1 VRILGRYIFR
11 EILTSSL
18 LGTFLATFVTFLQ
31 KADKLFAVLVGAN
44 AKPMVVAEL
53 FAWNIPR
60 LLPLTIPFGVLVG
73 ILIGLGRLSS
83 DGEIVAMRAAG
94 VSSRKVIAPVLFF
107 AMLGVGLAGYASLR
121 LTPLAARESTRILD
135 EIAATQLSADVAPRV
150 FDESFP
156 NRILFIGEVKG
167 TGGELAQWERV
178 FIADVTPPAE
188 RTSGLK
194 DKADG
199 PMVTVAQDAIA
210 APDVGHNR
218 LQLSMNSSATHEMSK
233 EGEAHDS
240 SSLHSIQALD
250 ASPPNQEGLHAEA
263 MNTRELM
270 TYHGPD
276 WLENKI
282 ELHKRFA
289 LPLACFVLAMVGIP
303 LGVTTRKGGKS
314 AAYIN
319 AILLAF
325 FGYYLSFITLIN
337 LAKQRALPAQVALW
351 LPNEVLGVVGLIFLS
366 RLELP
371 GDRDLITYV
380 KDAWMRLR
388 RALRSVRTKPAA
400 RSIADLNPKRA
411 TFGWRMPLLP
421 QIIDT
426 HILSSFIFYFAVMLV
441 SFVSLIL
448 IFEFFEL
455 MGDMVRNS
463 NLHTMLTYLFF
474 LTPYEIYQMTPI
486 CVLVGVLLTL
496 GVMSKQ
502 NEIIAFKACGVS
514 LYRLAAPLL
523 LASVILTAGL
533 FAFDYYYVPPANR
546 IQQALRDEIKGKPKS
561 SWLRPDRKWIKGYG
575 SRIYYYRYFDSN
587 EKMMEDVYVFDL
599 DPVTFNMN
607 REIVAARARWNP
619 SIKTWVFED
628 GWSAQFQ
635 GVDNKNY
642 AAFHG
647 PLHPASFA
655 DLTERPDYFLKEA
668 TQDKEMN
675 FLQLDHYIADLTE
688 SGFGTTTLQ
697 VQFFRKFSVPAF
709 ALIMAMIAAPFGFM
723 VGNRGAMAGIGV
735 SIVIAISYLALG
747 SLFEKLGDVSLLP
760 PSMAAWSPDVVFALA
775 GLYLMMRM
783 RS

>member
-18 LGTFLATFVTFLQ
+18 LGTFLGTFVLFLQ
-31 KADKLFAVLVGAN
+31 KADKLFAVLVGTN
-44 AKPMVVAEL
+44 AKPMLVAEL
-53 FAWNIPR
+53 FAWSVPQ

-107 AMLGVGLAGYASLR
+107 ALLGVSLAAYASLR
-121 LTPLAARESTRILD
+121 LTPLAARESTLILD
-135 EIAATQLSADVAPRV
+135 EIAATQLSADIAPRV

-156 NRILFIGEVKG
+156 NHILYIGDVKG
-167 TGGELAQWERV
+167 TGGELALWKPV

-188 RTSGLK
+188 RATGLK

-199 PMVTVAQDAIA
+199 PMVTVAREAIA
-210 APDVGHNR
+210 SPDPVRNR
-218 LQLSMNSSATHEMSK
+218 IQLSMSDSATHEMSK
-233 EGEAHDS
+233 DGVADDS
-240 SSLHSIQALD
+240 SSLHSIQGLD
-250 ASPPNQEGLHAEA
+250 ASPPNQEGLHAAA
-263 MNTRELM
+263 MNTRELLN
-270 TYHGPD
+270 YRGPD

-325 FGYYLSFITLIN
+325 FCYYLSFITLIN
-337 LAKQRALPAQVALW
+337 LAKQRALPAQIALW
-351 LPNEVLGVVGLIFLS
+351 LPNEVLGLVGLIFLV
-366 RLELP
+366 RLEMP
-371 GDRDLITYV
+371 GDRDLTTYI
-380 KDAWMRLR
+380 KDAFMRVWG
-388 RALRSVRTKPAA
+388 ALKSVKSKAAAAPAE
-400 RSIADLNPKRA
+400 KRPA
-411 TFGWRMPLLP
+411 SGWRMPLLP

-426 HILSSFIFYFAVMLV
+426 HILSSFVFYFAVMLV

-448 IFEFFEL
+448 IFNFFEL

-463 NLHTMLTYLFF
+463 NLRTMLTYLFF
-474 LTPYEIYQMTPI
+474 LTPWEIYTMTPI
-486 CVLVGVLLTL
+486 CVLVAVLLTL

-502 NEIIAFKACGVS
+502 NEITAFKACGVS
-514 LYRLAAPLL
+514 LYRLAMPLL
-523 LASVILTAGL
+523 FASAILASGL
-533 FAFDYYYVPPANR
+533 FAFDYYYVPAANR
-546 IQQALRDEIKGKPKS
+546 IQEELHDEIKARPKA

-575 SRIYYYRYFDSN
+575 SRIYYYRYFEVGAN
-587 EKMMEDVYVFDL
+587 KMDDVNVFDL
-599 DPVTFNMN
+599 DPVSFRLIN
-607 REIVAARARWNP
+607 EIVAASATWDP
-619 SIKTWVFED
+619 SLKTWVFKD

-635 GVDNKNY
+635 GSDCKSY
-642 AAFHG
+642 SGFHG
-647 PLHPASFA
+647 PLQPRSFA
-655 DLTERPDYFLKEA
+655 LTEPPDYFLKEA
-668 TQDKEMN
+668 TQYKEMN
-675 FLQLDHYIADLTE
+675 FVQLDRYIADLTQ
-688 SGFGTTTLQ
+688 SGFGATTLQ
-697 VQFFRKFSVPAF
+697 VEFFRKFSVPAF
-709 ALIMAMIAAPFGFM
+709 ALIMALLAAPFGFM
-723 VGNRGAMAGIGV
+723 VGNRGAMAGIGL

-747 SLFEKLGDVSLLP
+747 SLFKELGNVSLLP

-775 GLYLMMRM
+775 GLYLMMRV

>member
-1 VRILGRYIFR
+1 MRILGRYIFR

-44 AKPMVVAEL
+44 AKPRVVAEL
-53 FAWNIPR
+53 FAWSIPQ

-83 DGEIVAMRAAG
+83 DGEIIAMRAAG

-107 AMLGVGLAGYASLR
+107 ALLGVGLAGYASLR

-135 EIAATQLSADVAPRV
+135 EIAATQLSADIAPRV

-156 NRILFIGEVKG
+156 NHILYIGDVKG
-167 TGGELAQWERV
+167 TGGTLALWKPV

-188 RTSGLK
+188 RKSGLK
-194 DKADG
+194 EKADG
-199 PMVTVAQDAIA
+199 PMVTVAREAIA
-210 APDVGHNR
+210 APDAERNR
-218 LQLSMNSSATHEMSK
+218 IQLTMAESATHEMSK
-233 EGEAHDS
+233 DGVADDS
-240 SSLHSIQALD
+240 SSLHSLEALD
-250 ASPPNQEGLHAEA
+250 ASPPNQEGLHAAA

-325 FGYYLSFITLIN
+325 FCYWLSFFTLIN
-337 LAKQRALPAQVALW
+337 LSRQRVLPAQIALW
-351 LPNEVLGVVGLIFLS
+351 LPNEVIGLVGLIFLS
-366 RLELP
+366 RLEMP
-371 GDRDLITYV
+371 GDRDLTTYIKDLFLRAFRAV
-380 KDAWMRLR
+380 KSKRPGTGKR
-388 RALRSVRTKPAA
+388 PA
-400 RSIADLNPKRA
+400 SGS
-411 TFGWRMPLLP
+411 GWRLPLLP

-426 HILSSFIFYFAVMLV
+426 HILSSFVFYFAVMLV

-448 IFEFFEL
+448 IFNFFEL

-463 NLHTMLTYLFF
+463 NLRTMLTYLFF

-502 NEIIAFKACGVS
+502 NEITAFKACGVS

-523 LASVILTAGL
+523 VASTVLASGL
-533 FAFDYYYVPPANR
+533 FAFDYYYVPAANR
-546 IQQALRDEIKGKPKS
+546 RQEALRDEIKARPKS

-575 SRIYYYRYFDSN
+575 SRIYYYRYFDAG
-587 EKMMEDVYVFDL
+587 EKMMEDVNVFDL
-599 DPVTFNMN
+599 DPGSFRLI

-619 SIKTWVFED
+619 AIKTWVFED

-635 GVDNKNY
+635 GSDCKSY
-642 AAFHG
+642 IGFHG
-647 PLHPASFA
+647 PLQPKSF
-655 DLTERPDYFLKEA
+655 DTLTEPPDYFLKEA

-675 FLQLDHYIADLTE
+675 FLQLDRYIADLTQ
-688 SGFGTTTLQ
+688 SGFGTTSLQ
-697 VQFFRKFSVPAF
+697 VQFYRKFSMPAF
-709 ALIMAMIAAPFGFM
+709 ALIMSLIAAPFGFM

-760 PSMAAWSPDVVFALA
+760 PSMAAWSPDVVFSLA
-775 GLYLMMRM
+775 GVYLMMRM

>member
-44 AKPMVVAEL
+44 AKPRVVAEL
-53 FAWNIPR
+53 FAWSIPQ

-83 DGEIVAMRAAG
+83 DGEIIAMRAAG

-107 AMLGVGLAGYASLR
+107 ALLGVGLAAYASLR

-135 EIAATQLSADVAPRV
+135 EIAATQLSADVEPRV

-156 NRILFIGEVKG
+156 NHILYIGDVKG
-167 TGGELAQWERV
+167 TGGTLALWKPV

-188 RTSGLK
+188 RKSGLK
-194 DKADG
+194 EKADG
-199 PMVTVAQDAIA
+199 PMVTVAREAIA
-210 APDVGHNR
+210 APDAERNR
-218 LQLSMNSSATHEMSK
+218 IQLTMAESATHEMSK
-233 EGEAHDS
+233 DGVADDS

-250 ASPPNQEGLHAEA
+250 ASPPNQEGLHAAA

-325 FGYYLSFITLIN
+325 FCYYLSFITLIN
-337 LAKQRALPAQVALW
+337 LAKQRALPAQIALW
-351 LPNEVLGVVGLIFLS
+351 LPNEVLGMVGLIFLS
-366 RLELP
+366 RLEMP
-371 GDRDLITYV
+371 GDRDLTTYIRDVFVRLWRAV
-380 KDAWMRLR
+380 KSKTAVVEKR
-388 RALRSVRTKPAA
+388 PA
-400 RSIADLNPKRA
+400 SGS
-411 TFGWRMPLLP
+411 GWRLPMLP
-421 QIIDT
+421 QIVDT
-426 HILSSFIFYFAVMLV
+426 YILSSFVFYFAVLLV

-448 IFEFFEL
+448 LFDFFEL

-463 NLHTMLTYLFF
+463 NLRTMLTYLFF
-474 LTPYEIYQMTPI
+474 LTPWEIYQMAPI
-486 CVLVGVLLTL
+486 SVLVGVLLTL

-502 NEIIAFKACGVS
+502 NEITAFKACGVS
-514 LYRLAAPLL
+514 LYRLAAPLF
-523 LASVILTAGL
+523 LASTVLASGL
-533 FAFDYYYVPPANR
+533 FAFDYYYVPAANR
-546 IQQALRDEIKGKPKS
+546 RQEALRDEIKAKPKA
-561 SWLRPDRKWIKGYG
+561 SWLRPERKWIKGYG
-575 SRIYYYRYFDSN
+575 SRIYYYRYF
-587 EKMMEDVYVFDL
+587 EVGEQKMDDVNVFDL
-599 DPVTFNMN
+599 DPNSF
-607 REIVAARARWNP
+607 RLIHEIVAARASWNP
-619 SIKTWVFED
+619 ALKTWVFED
-628 GWSAQFQ
+628 GWSAEFQ
-635 GVDNKNY
+635 GSECKTY
-642 AAFHG
+642 AGFHG
-647 PLHPASFA
+647 PLQPVSFPA
-655 DLTERPDYFLKEA
+655 LTEPPDYFLKEA
-668 TQDKEMN
+668 TQYKEMN
-675 FLQLDHYIADLTE
+675 FLQLDRYIADLQK
-688 SGFGTTTLQ
+688 SGFGTTSLQ
-697 VQFFRKFSVPAF
+697 VQFYRKFSMPAF
-709 ALIMAMIAAPFGFM
+709 ALIMSLIAAPFGFM

-747 SLFEKLGDVSLLP
+747 SLFEKLGDVSLMP
-760 PSMAAWSPDVVFALA
+760 PSMAAWSPDVVFSLA
-775 GLYLMMRM
+775 GVYLMMRM

>member
-1 VRILGRYIFR
+1 MRILGRYIFR

-18 LGTFLATFVTFLQ
+18 LGAFLATFVLFLQ
-31 KADKLFAVLVGAN
+31 KADKLFAVLVGSN
-44 AKPMVVAEL
+44 AKPMLVAQL
-53 FAWNIPR
+53 FAWSVPQ

-83 DGEIVAMRAAG
+83 DGEIIAMRAAG

-107 AMLGVGLAGYASLR
+107 AVLGVGLAAYASLR
-121 LTPLAARESTRILD
+121 LTPLAARESKIILD
-135 EIAATQLSADVAPRV
+135 EIAATQLSADIAPRV

-156 NRILFIGEVKG
+156 NHILYIGDVKG
-167 TGGELAQWERV
+167 TGGPLAQWKPV
-178 FIADVTPPAE
+178 FIADVTPPAQ
-188 RTSGLK
+188 RASGLK

-199 PMVTVAQDAIA
+199 PMVTVAREAIA
-210 APDVGHNR
+210 APDAERNR
-218 LQLSMNSSATHEMSK
+218 IQLTMIESATYEMSK
-233 EGEAHDS
+233 DGVANVS
-240 SSLHSIQALD
+240 SSLHSLTALD
-250 ASPPNQEGLHAEA
+250 ASPPNQESLRSSA
-263 MNTRELM
+263 MNTRELL
-270 TYHGPD
+270 TYRGPD

-325 FGYYLSFITLIN
+325 FCYYLSFITLVN
-337 LAKQRALPAQVALW
+337 LAKQRALPAQIALW
-351 LPNEVLGVVGLIFLS
+351 LPNEVLGLVGLIFLL

-371 GDRDLITYV
+371 GDRDVATYAKDLILRVWRAV
-380 KDAWMRLR
+380 K
-388 RALRSVRTKPAA
+388 SKTAA
-400 RSIADLNPKRA
+400 GEKRA
-411 TFGWRMPLLP
+411 ASSSGWRLPLLP
-421 QIIDT
+421 QIVDT
-426 HILSSFIFYFAVMLV
+426 YILSSFVFYFGVLLV

-448 IFEFFEL
+448 LFDFFEL

-463 NLHTMLTYLFF
+463 NLRTMATYLFF

-486 CVLVGVLLTL
+486 SVLVGVLLTL

-502 NEIIAFKACGVS
+502 NEITAFKACGVS
-514 LYRLAAPLL
+514 LYRLAAPLV
-523 LASVILTAGL
+523 LASALLTAGL
-533 FAFDYYYVPPANR
+533 FAFDFYYVPAANR
-546 IQQALRDEIKGKPKS
+546 RQEALRDEIKGRPKS

-575 SRIYYYRYFDSN
+575 SRIYYYRYFDAN
-587 EKMMEDVYVFDL
+587 ERMMEDVNVFDL
-599 DPVTFNMN
+599 DPASFRLKN
-607 REIVAARARWNP
+607 EIVAARARWNP
-619 SIKTWVFED
+619 SIETWVFED

-635 GVDNKNY
+635 GSECKNY
-642 AAFHG
+642 AGFHG
-647 PLHPASFA
+647 PLQPVSFPA
-655 DLTERPDYFLKEA
+655 LTEKPDYFLKEA

-675 FLQLDHYIADLTE
+675 FLQLDRYIADLTQ
-688 SGFGTTTLQ
+688 SGFAATSLQ
-697 VQFFRKFSVPAF
+697 VQFFRKFSVPVF
-709 ALIMAMIAAPFGFM
+709 ALIMALIAAPFGFM

>member
-44 AKPMVVAEL
+44 AKPRVVAEL
-53 FAWNIPR
+53 FAWSIPQ

-83 DGEIVAMRAAG
+83 DGEIIAMRAAG

-107 AMLGVGLAGYASLR
+107 ALLGVGLAGYASLR

-135 EIAATQLSADVAPRV
+135 EIAATQLSADIAPRV

-156 NRILFIGEVKG
+156 NHILYIGDVKG
-167 TGGELAQWERV
+167 TGGTLALWKPV

-188 RTSGLK
+188 RKSGLK
-194 DKADG
+194 EKADG
-199 PMVTVAQDAIA
+199 PMVTVAREAIA
-210 APDVGHNR
+210 APDAERNR
-218 LQLSMNSSATHEMSK
+218 IQLTMSESATHEMSK
-233 EGEAHDS
+233 DGVADDS

-250 ASPPNQEGLHAEA
+250 ASPPNQESLRAAA
-263 MNTRELM
+263 MNTRELIA
-270 TYHGPD
+270 YRGPD

-325 FGYYLSFITLIN
+325 FCYWLSFFTLIN
-337 LAKQRALPAQVALW
+337 LSRQRVLPAQIALW
-351 LPNEVLGVVGLIFLS
+351 LPNEVIGLVGLIFLL

-371 GDRDLITYV
+371 GDRDLTTYIKDLFLRAFHAV
-380 KDAWMRLR
+380 K
-388 RALRSVRTKPAA
+388 SKTAA
-400 RSIADLNPKRA
+400 APSEKRPSSGS
-411 TFGWRMPLLP
+411 GWRMPLLP
-421 QIIDT
+421 QIVDT
-426 HILSSFIFYFAVMLV
+426 HILSSFVFYFAVMLV

-448 IFEFFEL
+448 IFNFFEL

-463 NLHTMLTYLFF
+463 NLRTMLTYLFF

-502 NEIIAFKACGVS
+502 NEITAFKACGVS

-523 LASVILTAGL
+523 VASTVLASGL
-533 FAFDYYYVPPANR
+533 FAFDYYYVPAANR
-546 IQQALRDEIKGKPKS
+546 RQEALRDEIKARPKS
-561 SWLRPDRKWIKGYG
+561 SWLRPDRKWIKGVG
-575 SRIYYYRYFDSN
+575 SRIYYYRYFDAG
-587 EKMMEDVYVFDL
+587 EKMMEDVNVFDL
-599 DPVTFNMN
+599 DPATF
-607 REIVAARARWNP
+607 RLIHEIVAARARWNP
-619 SIKTWVFED
+619 ALKTWVFED
-628 GWSAQFQ
+628 GWSAQFE
-635 GVDNKNY
+635 GSNCKSY
-642 AAFHG
+642 AGFHG
-647 PLHPASFA
+647 PLQPVSFPA
-655 DLTERPDYFLKEA
+655 LTEPPDYFLKEA

-675 FLQLDHYIADLTE
+675 FLQLDHYIADLTQ
-688 SGFGTTTLQ
+688 SGFGTTSLQ
-697 VQFFRKFSVPAF
+697 VQFYRKFSMPAF
-709 ALIMAMIAAPFGFM
+709 ALIMSLIAAPFGFM

-760 PSMAAWSPDVVFALA
+760 PSMAAWSPDVVFSLA
-775 GLYLMMRM
+775 GVYLMMRM

>member
-1 VRILGRYIFR
+1 VRILDRYIFR

-31 KADKLFAVLVGAN
+31 KADKLFAVLVGSN

-53 FAWNIPR
+53 FAWSVPQ

-107 AMLGVGLAGYASLR
+107 ALLGVGLAGYASLR

-135 EIAATQLSADVAPRV
+135 EIAATQLSADVEPRV

-156 NRILFIGEVKG
+156 NHILYIGEVKG
-167 TGGELAQWERV
+167 TGGELALWKHV

-188 RTSGLK
+188 RASGLK

-199 PMVTVAQDAIA
+199 PMVTVSREAIA
-210 APDVGHNR
+210 APDPARNR
-218 LQLSMNSSATHEMSK
+218 IQLSMVDSSTHEMSK
-233 EGEAHDS
+233 DGVADDS
-240 SSLHSIQALD
+240 SSLHSIQGLD
-250 ASPPNQEGLHAEA
+250 ASPPNQQGLHAAA

-270 TYHGPD
+270 TYYGPD

-325 FGYYLSFITLIN
+325 FCYYLSFITLIN
-337 LAKQRALPAQVALW
+337 LAKQRAMPAQIALW
-351 LPNEVLGVVGLIFLS
+351 LPNEVLGLVGLIFLS
-366 RLELP
+366 RLEMP
-371 GDRDLITYV
+371 GDRDLTTYV
-380 KDAWMRLR
+380 KDLFLRAWGAAKSVKPKAATAPADVPSER
-388 RALRSVRTKPAA
+388 RPVS
-400 RSIADLNPKRA
+400 
-411 TFGWRMPLLP
+411 GWRLPMLP

-426 HILSSFIFYFAVMLV
+426 HILSSFVFYFAVMLV

-448 IFEFFEL
+448 IFNFFEL

-463 NLHTMLTYLFF
+463 NLRTMLTYLFF
-474 LTPYEIYQMTPI
+474 LTPWEIYQMTPI

-502 NEIIAFKACGVS
+502 NEITAFKACGVS
-514 LYRLAAPLL
+514 LYRLAMPLL
-523 LASVILTAGL
+523 LASTILASGL
-533 FAFDYYYVPPANR
+533 FAFDYYYVPAANK
-546 IQQALRDEIKGKPKS
+546 IQEELHDEIKARPKA
-561 SWLRPDRKWIKGYG
+561 SWLRPDRKWIKGVG
-575 SRIYYYRYFDSN
+575 ARIYYYRYFDTHEN
-587 EKMMEDVYVFDL
+587 MMEDVNVFDL
-599 DPVTFNMN
+599 DPATFSLIH
-607 REIVAARARWNP
+607 EIVAARARWNP
-619 SIKTWVFED
+619 TLKTWVFED

-635 GVDNKNY
+635 GSDCKSY
-642 AAFHG
+642 AGFHG
-647 PLHPASFA
+647 PLQPVSFPA
-655 DLTERPDYFLKEA
+655 LTEAPDYFLKEA
-668 TQDKEMN
+668 TQYKEMN
-675 FLQLDHYIADLTE
+675 FLELDRYIANLTE

-697 VQFFRKFSVPAF
+697 VEFFRKFSVPAF
-709 ALIMAMIAAPFGFM
+709 AMIMALIAAPFGFM

-747 SLFEKLGDVSLLP
+747 SLFKELGDVSLLP